1 VADHTLSRDRLPYGV
16 TKAVP
21 RSFEAILGLISFLT
35 GRGGATASVTLRGI
49 SVYPTACFRAVWS
62 VMWMIS
68 SIPRRKAALAA

>member
-1 VADHTLSRDRLPYGV
+1 MADHTLSRDRLPYGV

-21 RSFEAILGLISFLT
+21 RSFEAILGLISLT
-35 GRGGATASVTLRGI
+35 GCGGATASVTLRGI
-49 SVYPTACFRAVWS
+49 SVYPTACFRALWS